1 MSPGVD
7 SGVPVTIAVVEDQRE
22 VREGLT
28 YLLGLDGRVRVTGSF
43 DTAEGLLDWLAGP
56 GERDAP
62 DIVLMDIHLPG
73 MDGIEATRAMQAARP
88 ETIVLILTIFE
99 EPDTILAAFR
109 AGAKGYILKNTKPD
123 ALLEQILSARDEGSP
138 ISPTVARRLLDE
150 LRRGG
155 QGSPA
160 ADYGLTARERE
171 VLRDIVDGLT
181 YKELA
186 EKHHIAGSTA
196 KKHML
201 HIYQKLNVSSKA
213 EIVRKALDER
223 LV

>member
-1 MSPGVD
+1 MSLGA
-7 SGVPVTIAVVEDQRE
+7 GAIVTIAIVEDQRE

-28 YLLGLDGRVRVTGSF
+28 YLLGLDGRVRVIGGF
-43 DTAEGLLDWLAGP
+43 DAAEGLLDWMAGA
-56 GERDAP
+56 EKRDEP

-73 MDGIEATRAMQAARP
+73 MDGIEATRVLRSARP
-88 ETIVLILTIFE
+88 NMVVLILTVFE

-109 AGAKGYILKNTKPD
+109 AGARGYLLKNTRPE
-123 ALLEQILSARDEGSP
+123 ALLDQVLSALDDGSP

-150 LRRGG
+150 LRRDANEGA
-155 QGSPA
+155 S

-213 EIVRKALDER
+213 EIVRKALSEH

>member
-1 MSPGVD
+1 MSTP
-7 SGVPVTIAVVEDQRE
+7 AVAIVEDQKE
-22 VREGLT
+22 VRDGLA
-28 YLLGLDGRVRVTGSF
+28 YFLGLDPRVAVAASF
-43 DTAEGLLDWLAGP
+43 ERAEELLAWVAG
-56 GERDAP
+56 GGAP

-73 MDGIEATRAMQAARP
+73 IDGIEATRAMQAARP
-88 ETIVLILTIFE
+88 ESIILILTIFE

-109 AGAKGYILKNTKPD
+109 AGARGYILKNTRPD
-123 ALLEQILSARDEGSP
+123 ALLEQILSALDEGSP
-138 ISPTVARRLLDE
+138 ISPSVARRLLDE
-150 LRRGG
+150 IRRGG
-155 QGSPA
+155 QAAPA

-181 YKELA
+181 YRELA

-201 HIYQKLNVSSKA
+201 NIYRKLNVSSKA
-213 EIVRKALDER
+213 EIVRKALDEG

>member
-1 MSPGVD
+1 MSLGSSAPAPSVA
-7 SGVPVTIAVVEDQRE
+7 IVEDQKE
-22 VREGLT
+22 VREGLA
-28 YLLGLDGRVRVTGSF
+28 YFLGLDPRVRVAASFGRAEELLSWAAGS
-43 DTAEGLLDWLAGP
+43 P
-56 GERDAP
+56 P

-73 MDGIEATRAMQAARP
+73 MDGIEATRVMQAAHP

-138 ISPTVARRLLDE
+138 ISPTVARRLLDD

-155 QGSPA
+155 QGAPA

-186 EKHHIAGSTA
+186 DKHHIAGSTA

>member
-1 MSPGVD
+1 MSLGKAAP
-7 SGVPVTIAVVEDQRE
+7 PPAVAIVEDQKE
-22 VREGLT
+22 VREGLA
-28 YLLGLDGRVRVTGSF
+28 YFLGLDRRVRVAASFERAEELLAWAATG
-43 DTAEGLLDWLAGP
+43 AP
-56 GERDAP
+56 P

-73 MDGIEATRAMQAARP
+73 VDGIEATRAMQAAHP

-155 QGSPA
+155 EGAPA
-160 ADYGLTARERE
+160 ADYGLTSRERE

-186 EKHHIAGSTA
+186 DKHHIAGSTA
-196 KKHML
+196 KKHIL

>member
-1 MSPGVD
+1 MSLGAD
-7 SGVPVTIAVVEDQRE
+7 ATVTIAIVEDQRE

-28 YLLGLDGRVRVTGSF
+28 YLLGLDGRVRVIGGF
-43 DTAEGLLDWLAGP
+43 DAAEGLLDWMAGA
-56 GERDAP
+56 EKRDEP

-73 MDGIEATRAMQAARP
+73 MDGIEATRVLRSARP
-88 ETIVLILTIFE
+88 NMVVLILTVFE

-109 AGAKGYILKNTKPD
+109 AGARGYLLKNTRPE
-123 ALLEQILSARDEGSP
+123 ALLDQVLSALDDGSP

-150 LRRGG
+150 LRRDADEGA
-155 QGSPA
+155 S

-213 EIVRKALDER
+213 EIVRKALSEH

>member
-1 MSPGVD
+1 VIGDARIGP
-7 SGVPVTIAVVEDQRE
+7 TTLAIVEDQKE
-22 VREGLT
+22 VREGLV
-28 YLLGLDGRVRVTGSF
+28 YLLGLDPRVRVVASFERAEELLAWAGSG
-43 DTAEGLLDWLAGP
+43 AV
-56 GERDAP
+56 RP

-73 MDGIEATRAMQAARP
+73 MDGIEATRALQSTHP
-88 ETIVLILTIFE
+88 DGVVLILTIFE
-99 EPDTILAAFR
+99 EPDTILAAFK
-109 AGAKGYILKNTKPD
+109 AGAKGYILKNTRPD
-123 ALLEQILSARDEGSP
+123 ALLEQILSAKDEGSP

-150 LRRGG
+150 LRREG
-155 QGSPA
+155 QDAPA

-181 YKELA
+181 YRELA

>member
-1 MSPGVD
+1 MIGDGRSRPT
-7 SGVPVTIAVVEDQRE
+7 TIAIVEDQKE
-22 VREGLT
+22 VREGLV
-28 YLLGLDGRVRVTGSF
+28 YLLGLDDRVRVEQSF
-43 DTAEGLLDWLAGP
+43 DRAEELLSWLRG
-56 GERDAP
+56 RQTP

-73 MDGIEATRAMQAARP
+73 IDGIEATRVLRATHPGIA
-88 ETIVLILTIFE
+88 VLILTIFE
-99 EPDTILAAFR
+99 EPDTILAAIR
-109 AGAKGYILKNTKPD
+109 AGATGYILKNTRPLD
-123 ALLEQILSARDEGSP
+123 LLDQILCARDQGSP

-150 LRRGG
+150 LRREASVVPGD
-155 QGSPA
+155 
-160 ADYGLTARERE
+160 DYGLTPRERE

-181 YKELA
+181 YRELA